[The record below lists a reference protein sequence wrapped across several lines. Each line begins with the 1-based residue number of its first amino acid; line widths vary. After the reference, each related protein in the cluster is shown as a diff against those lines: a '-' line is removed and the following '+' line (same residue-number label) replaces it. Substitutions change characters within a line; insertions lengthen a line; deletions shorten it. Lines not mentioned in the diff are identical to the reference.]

1 LFFFFHDLVFWVRSQ
16 QDRGA
21 CCFSGIG
28 CGSQGHTSSTTTGVD
43 ALALVL
49 PQADPGAVALGVLVS
64 ASQCL
69 QADSA
74 YDEQARTWR
83 LA

>member
-1 LFFFFHDLVFWVRSQ
+1 
-16 QDRGA
+16 
-21 CCFSGIG
+21 
-28 CGSQGHTSSTTTGVD
+28 VD

-64 ASQCL
+64 VSQCL